1 MAYIFTSE
9 YVGDEN
15 RRSSQVF
22 KLSNGT
28 GFAVQ
33 CFENQRQIREE
44 IFLTESQA
52 DCFAEDWCQQNTA
65 SE

>member
-15 RRSSQVF
+15 RRSAQVF

-28 GFAVQ
+28 GYAVQ

-52 DCFAEDWCQQNTA
+52 DSFAEDWVDDSSA
-65 SE
+65 AE

>member
-9 YVGDEN
+9 YVSEEN
-15 RRSSQVF
+15 RRSAQVY
-22 KLSNGT
+22 KLSNGS
-28 GFAVQ
+28 GFAVK
-33 CFENQRQIREE
+33 CFEYNNQIREE

-52 DCFAEDWCQQNTA
+52 DNFAEDWVDEDTA